1 MNRYIGQPQ
10 TIKKLNVDLIKDVIK
25 NNGPISKPEIARI
38 TKLSLAT
45 VNKLVDVLAND
56 KVVNCAGVGISTGG
70 RRAQLYE
77 INGDIGYVLAL
88 NFKDNYYI
96 CAISNVSGE
105 IKHRCKMPIKL
116 DTKQLALED
125 TFKAIDYLIDICEKK
140 HEIKAVGIGVPG
152 VVNGEGYVSNIP
164 NIPEWEGINLK
175 EILENKYDMPIFVE
189 NDVKLTTLGV
199 YYNNL
204 KEECND
210 MVYVYIGKGIGSGII
225 INGKLHKGWSNFA
238 GELSYIYTEDY
249 IKYNDSKMITM
260 GNFESIV
267 CNAICAIKKK
277 NNNEDF
283 LKLKEL
289 LIKNM
294 ANAFIN
300 IICLINPQII
310 AINGD
315 MIDELLIIEIK
326 KEIGKYIY
334 TCNIPKFI
342 IIEDSDEPSL
352 MGVINMCLSC
362 TISNFTLLNI
372 KGV

>member
-1 MNRYIGQPQ
+1 MKRYIGQPQ
-10 TIKKLNVDLIKDVIK
+10 TIKKLNVDLIKDIIK
-25 NNGPISKPEIARI
+25 NKGPISKPEIARI

-56 KVVNCAGVGISTGG
+56 KVVNCTGIGISTGG

-96 CAISNVSGE
+96 CAISNISGQ
-105 IKHRCKMPIKL
+105 IKYRCKMPIKS
-116 DTKQLALED
+116 DNKQLALED
-125 TFKAIDYLIDICEKK
+125 TFKAIDYLIDTCEKK

-152 VVNGEGYVSNIP
+152 VVNSEGCVSNIP

-175 EILENKYDMPIFVE
+175 KILEDKYDMPFFIE

-199 YYNNL
+199 YYNDL
-204 KEECND
+204 KEKCND

-238 GELSYIYTEDY
+238 GELSYICTENY
-249 IKYNDSKMITM
+249 IKYNDHNVTSR

-267 CNAICAIKKK
+267 SHIIYLIKKSD
-277 NNNEDF
+277 NNEEAS
-283 LKLKEL
+283 KLKEL
-289 LIKNM
+289 LVKII
-294 ANAFIN
+294 ADAFIN
-300 IICLINPQII
+300 VICLINPQII
-310 AINGD
+310 AINGE
-315 MIDELLIIEIK
+315 MIDESLIMEIK
-326 KEIGKYIY
+326 KEIEKSIY
-334 TCNIPKFI
+334 TCNMPKFI

-352 MGVINMCLSC
+352 MGVVNMCLSC
-362 TISNFTLLNI
+362 VISNFTLVNV